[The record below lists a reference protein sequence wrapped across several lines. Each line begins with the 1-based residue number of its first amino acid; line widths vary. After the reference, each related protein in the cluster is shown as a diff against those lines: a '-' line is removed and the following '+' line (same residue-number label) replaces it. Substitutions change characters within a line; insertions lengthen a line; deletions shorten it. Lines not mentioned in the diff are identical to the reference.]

1 MLGVFLICTIGIS
14 WAPICVAVMP
24 ASALS
29 DTMTTSSSWLLSCM
43 RTLIRVS
50 LLNSSLY
57 CRVVYPKY
65 EKLSSVSPA
74 GKVMLRIGS
83 SALLLTTL
91 KDVSANQRLGG
102 RSVCHISA
110 DSELAAYRFLFFLL
124 QKDVPSGYLVFYGF
138 IGKGQI
144 KYLRYCFL
152 FDIECEAVVNLHLFS
167 INERETG
174 GVFYSF

>member
-1 MLGVFLICTIGIS
+1 MLGVFLICAIGIS

-29 DTMTTSSSWLLSCM
+29 DMMTTSSSWLLSCM

-74 GKVMLRIGS
+74 GKVML
-83 SALLLTTL
+83 
-91 KDVSANQRLGG
+91 
-102 RSVCHISA
+102 
-110 DSELAAYRFLFFLL
+110 
-124 QKDVPSGYLVFYGF
+124 
-138 IGKGQI
+138 
-144 KYLRYCFL
+144 
-152 FDIECEAVVNLHLFS
+152 
-167 INERETG
+167 
-174 GVFYSF
+174 

>member
-1 MLGVFLICTIGIS
+1 M
-14 WAPICVAVMP
+14 
-24 ASALS
+24 
-29 DTMTTSSSWLLSCM
+29 
-43 RTLIRVS
+43 
-50 LLNSSLY
+50 
-57 CRVVYPKY
+57 
-65 EKLSSVSPA
+65 
-74 GKVMLRIGS
+74 
-83 SALLLTTL
+83 LLTTL

-144 KYLRYCFL
+144 EYLRYCFL

-167 INERETG
+167 INEREAG
-174 GVFYSF
+174 GVFYSFDELFQCGIANAERKFCFSFLCLCL